1 MKDDLLKADF
11 LDNLIDNLVENVKD
25 DDNKTFEDNRGGYLV
40 ACRAGEDFKQ
50 NTQYTSYR
58 GKD

>member
-25 DDNKTFEDNRGGYLV
+25 DDNKTFEDIVNLDGSLNR
-40 ACRAGEDFKQ
+40 EI
-50 NTQYTSYR
+50 
-58 GKD
+58 